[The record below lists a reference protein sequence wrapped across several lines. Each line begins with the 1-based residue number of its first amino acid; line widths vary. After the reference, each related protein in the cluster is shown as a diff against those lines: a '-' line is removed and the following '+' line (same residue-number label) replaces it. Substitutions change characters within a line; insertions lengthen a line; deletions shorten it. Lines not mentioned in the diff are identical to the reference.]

1 MLCSDTEPLI
11 CGQYFLKIYDLA
23 PHQYS
28 ELVIKKGFYM
38 IKDLFIAGLVALKDY
53 IATHVLTCL
62 VPAFLLAG
70 AMVTFINR
78 EAILEHLGEKAN
90 KLKSFSLASI
100 ASFFVAACS
109 CTVIPVS
116 SGLYYSGAG
125 VGVAFIILWVAPAS
139 NILALIYT
147 GSILGGTMVISRVIA
162 ALFMAFVV
170 GFVMTLFFGKEKR
183 DEIIPQKTNGGKKV
197 IIHRNDLTL
206 LILILLSLLLPNYA
220 VRKGAYIYKVIVWLI
235 ATIITAIYA
244 WKVIPREKVQDWLRE
259 TWWFVK
265 IIFPL
270 LLLGVFIVGIIGK
283 ILPEDWI
290 KNWLGGNGIIASF
303 LATMIGA
310 ISYFATMTEAPFV
323 DTLMKL
329 GMGKG
334 PALALLLTGPGLS
347 LPNWLVI
354 ARVFGV
360 KKALVYVPTIV
371 ILGTIVG
378 WFFGNFI
385 F

>member
-1 MLCSDTEPLI
+1 
-11 CGQYFLKIYDLA
+11 
-23 PHQYS
+23 
-28 ELVIKKGFYM
+28 M
-38 IKDLFIAGLVALKDY
+38 IQDLFVGGLLALKDY
-53 IATHVLTCL
+53 IVTHVITCL
-62 VPAFLLAG
+62 IPAFLLAG
-70 AMVTFINR
+70 AMITFIDR
-78 EAILEHLGEKAN
+78 EVILDYLGEKAD
-90 KLKSFSLASI
+90 KVKSFSIAAI

-109 CTVIPVS
+109 CTVIPIS

-125 VGVAFIILWVAPAS
+125 VGVAFIVLWVTPAS

-147 GSILGGTMVISRVIA
+147 GGILGGGMVISRIISALLMAFIVGSVMTSVFGRERREAINPQERQGKKSVIA
-162 ALFMAFVV
+162 L
-170 GFVMTLFFGKEKR
+170 K
-183 DEIIPQKTNGGKKV
+183 
-197 IIHRNDLTL
+197 DLI
-206 LILILLSLLLPNYA
+206 LILLILLSLLLPNYLL
-220 VRKGAYIYKVIVWLI
+220 RGGSYLYKVLVWAI
-235 ATIITAIYA
+235 FTIIMIIYA
-244 WKVIPREKVQDWLRE
+244 LKVLSREKIKGWLRE

-303 LATMIGA
+303 LATTIGA

-347 LPNWLVI
+347 LPNWLAI
-354 ARVFGV
+354 AKVFGI
-360 KKALVYVPTIV
+360 KKAFVYVSTIV
-371 ILGTIVG
+371 ILGTLVG